1 MKYAGFLKGKVQ
13 SARFLAVFTVSLIII
28 TAVLAPLAVAIPFN
42 PTDTF
47 FSGYGSPG
55 NPTLSLAPLG
65 ELSLQHSGSMLTW
78 SEATDTVDID
88 CRRVCEDDTY
98 TGLVP
103 STSTAGTLSAGSS
116 EAASGSPETSTYETT
131 QTTSTRFMPN
141 SHFSDLGISHWAQSC
156 VSALVERGI
165 IEGYKDGSF
174 RPAATVT
181 RAEFVKMICL
191 AQGWTLIDPA
201 APSFNDIPSGTWE
214 FKYVETAKAHNAI
227 SGYPDGNFGATNKIT
242 RAEIVVII
250 TKAMNLTA
258 SASELKDI
266 SGHWAENSINSCVEA
281 GIVKGYQDT
290 TFRPNNT
297 ATRAEAAK
305 AILGVFEITMNTSV

>member
-1 MKYAGFLKGKVQ
+1 MKYAGFLKGKMQ

-28 TAVLAPLAVAIPFN
+28 AAALAPLAVAIPFN
-42 PTDTF
+42 STDTF

-55 NPTLSLAPLG
+55 NPTLLLAPLE
-65 ELSLQHSGSMLTW
+65 ELSLQRSGLMLTW

-98 TGLVP
+98 AALAL
-103 STSTAGTLSAGSS
+103 STSTAGTLCLGSS
-116 EAASGSPETSTYETT
+116 GATGGLPETSTCETT
-131 QTTSTRFMPN
+131 QTTSTRFMSN

-156 VSALVERGI
+156 VSTLVERGI

-174 RPAATVT
+174 RPVATVT

-191 AQGWTLIDPA
+191 ARGWTLIDPA
-201 APSFNDIPSGTWE
+201 TPFFNDIPSGTWE

-227 SGYPDGNFGATNKIT
+227 SGYPDGNFRATNKIT
-242 RAEIVVII
+242 RAEIVAII
-250 TKAMNLTA
+250 TKAMNLA
-258 SASELKDI
+258 ASESALKDI

-281 GIVKGYQDT
+281 GIVKGYYLQT
-290 TFRPNNT
+290 
-297 ATRAEAAK
+297 
-305 AILGVFEITMNTSV
+305 